1 MSEVLTQENG
11 LILSPVYDRNIVFH
25 FNKMHLQDPTI
36 PMWVIKSKGE
46 TYYIHHLDSQVGFST
61 KETPENEKTKGSLKF
76 KGIISIKKIG
86 EQIIATIEPKKDDV
100 PD

>member
-36 PMWVIKSKGE
+36 PMWVIKSKGQ
-46 TYYIHHLDSQVGFST
+46 TYYIHHLDSEIGFST
-61 KETPENEKTKGSLKF
+61 KETPESSTKGSLKF
-76 KGIISIKKIG
+76 RGMISIHKFG
-86 EQIIATIEPKKDDV
+86 DQIIATIEPKKDDV